1 MLKPMITYFKEI
13 VNGVYTLFVGM
24 KITITHMLRRDV
36 TVRYPRQS
44 LKMTPRY
51 RGHIDLKCDE
61 AGKPKCVVCMACQRA
76 CPSGCIKLDGA
87 KAEGAP
93 RKSLTSY
100 TLDFTTCSLCGLC
113 VESCSFDAIKF
124 SKEYNLASMKKDDYK
139 MDLLKRVLE
148 KT

>member
-1 MLKPMITYFKEI
+1 MITYFKEI
-13 VNGVYTLFVGM
+13 FSGLYTLCVGM
-24 KITITHMLRRDV
+24 KITFLHWFRPNV
-36 TVRYPRQS
+36 TVHYPRQS

-51 RGHIDLKCDE
+51 RGHIDLTCD
-61 AGKPKCVVCMACQRA
+61 AATGKPKCVVCMACQRA

-100 TLDFTTCSLCGLC
+100 TLNFTTCSLCGLC
-113 VESCSFDAIKF
+113 VESCSFDALHF
-124 SKEYNLASMKKDDYK
+124 SKEYNLASRKKEDYT

-148 KT
+148 KK

>member
-1 MLKPMITYFKEI
+1 MITYIKEI
-13 VNGVYTLFVGM
+13 VCGVYTLFVGM
-24 KITITHMLRRDV
+24 WITFIHMFRRRV
-36 TVRYPRQS
+36 TLNYPRQS

-51 RGHIDLKCDE
+51 RGHIDLKRDE
-61 AGKPKCVVCMACQRA
+61 ATGQPKCIVCMACQRA

-93 RKSLTSY
+93 RKALTSY

-113 VESCSFDAIKF
+113 VESCNFDALKF
-124 SKEYNLASMKKDDYK
+124 SKEYNLASMNKDDYR

-148 KT
+148 KK